1 MPTFETLPQF
11 EAGWKNL
18 TREQQARFRDVVLQA
33 LAQKHTVPRSS
44 HSAPAA
50 REVASHPG
58 IFEMSWSPAGWAT
71 FSFGAE
77 RVPGHRHVVWRQ
89 IGTISGDQ

>member
-18 TREQQARFRDVVLQA
+18 SREQQARFRDVVREA
-33 LAQKHTVPRSS
+33 LAQKHAVP

-50 REVASHPG
+50 REVAGHPG
-58 IFEMSWSPAGWAT
+58 IFEMSWSPAGRAT

-89 IGTISGDQ
+89 IGTIAGDQ